1 MRFHQVVS
9 SATVTAALLLL
20 AAPSAGAVSGQGG
33 SAGQAAQAAPAVAAG
48 TSRLSETVTVDP
60 TGRLAA
66 DGTVTLSGTYRC
78 TGGTGRTFV
87 SSSLSQGE
95 SKVRKG
101 VGGTQAVCDGAEHRW
116 TNTDRTDPGRFEPG
130 AATVEASV
138 MELRSGGLPLPMFH
152 AAAERSVTLVAPEA
166 SEMSPVVR

>member
-1 MRFHQVVS
+1 MRFHQAVG

-20 AAPSAGAVSGQGG
+20 AAPSAGAVSGPDHSSG
-33 SAGQAAQAAPAVAAG
+33 PA
-48 TSRLSETVTVDP
+48 ETVTVDP
-60 TGRLAA
+60 TGSLAA

-78 TGGTGRTFV
+78 TGGTGRSFV

-152 AAAERSVTLVAPEA
+152 AATEQAVTLAAPEPA
-166 SEMSPVVR
+166 GTAPAVR